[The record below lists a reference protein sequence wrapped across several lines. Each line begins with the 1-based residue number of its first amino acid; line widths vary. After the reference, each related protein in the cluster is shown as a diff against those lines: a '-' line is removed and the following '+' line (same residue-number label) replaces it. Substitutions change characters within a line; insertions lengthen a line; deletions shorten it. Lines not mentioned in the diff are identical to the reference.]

1 MDEKENN
8 ITHTVRLTD
17 ADRLALELGKANKK
31 TAIAIAE
38 KAIAQNETAE
48 LAYKYTVLQIYMKYG
63 LSESDAISETGEILK
78 GGAVPK
84 AQ

>member
-1 MDEKENN
+1 MSEDNN
-8 ITHTVRLTD
+8 APTSKLTD
-17 ADRLALELGKANKK
+17 ADRLALELAKANKK
-31 TAIAIAE
+31 TAVAVAE

-48 LAYKYTVLQIYMKYG
+48 LAYKYLVLQIYMKYG
-63 LSESDAISETGEILK
+63 LSELDAISEVGEILR

>member
-1 MDEKENN
+1 MSEDNN
-8 ITHTVRLTD
+8 AFTSKLTD
-17 ADRLALELGKANKK
+17 ADRLALELAKANKK
-31 TAIAIAE
+31 TAVAVAE

-48 LAYKYTVLQIYMKYG
+48 LAYKYLVLQIYMKYG
-63 LSESDAISETGEILK
+63 LSELDAISEVGEILR